1 MKINLRKASAVQ
13 DAIQDEIRRISD
25 ESTSVSISLFDQSP
39 QVLMDQQL
47 ERFTD
52 SFERTVRF
60 MEAYKFLRATV
71 ARKNAE
77 TGIVDYLA
85 EDSMLAAM
93 EPRLERIAHMNLRP
107 DLAHLDQELSARR
120 NASDEKVS
128 LYSSGREFN
137 ITVNVMDQTTQDQ
150 ARGELEKL
158 RRRRRRMRDEM
169 VSINV
174 KTEFEVPEQVAMVL
188 TELGLD

>member
-25 ESTSVSISLFDQSP
+25 EDTAVSISLFDQNP
-39 QVLMDQQL
+39 QMLMDQQL
-47 ERFTD
+47 QRFTD
-52 SFERTVRF
+52 GFEQAVRF

-77 TGIVDYLA
+77 AGIADYLA

-93 EPRLERIAHMNLRP
+93 EPRLERITRMNLRP
-107 DLAHLDQELSARR
+107 DLAHLDQELAARR
-120 NASDEKVS
+120 STADEKVGP
-128 LYSSGREFN
+128 YGSGREFS
-137 ITVNVMDQTTQDQ
+137 ITVNVMDETTQAQ

-158 RRRRRRMRDEM
+158 RRRRRKIRDEM
-169 VSINV
+169 VAINV